1 MTYWDIISNRFSF
14 FALMTVFI
22 GLVQYTFYDPFL
34 ATYLE
39 DEFGITPAYSG
50 IFFLTVAA
58 FYAIACAH
66 VETIERKIGSKATMQ
81 YGSFAIIIAS
91 LIMGPTQMLP

>member
-1 MTYWDIISNRFSF
+1 
-14 FALMTVFI
+14 MTVFI

-34 ATYLE
+34 AVYLE
-39 DEFGITPAYSG
+39 KEFNITPAFSG
-50 IFFLTVAA
+50 LFFLTVAT
-58 FYAIACAH
+58 FYAISCGH
-66 VETIERKIGSKATMQ
+66 VESIEKKIGSKATMQ